1 MMATQPAM
9 PHRHPAQKTRRSTR
23 GSSRQLAANVKLP
36 GSSRLQPC
44 ASHLSADLAGRSV
57 AVSIDVPPA
66 FDAPLAPHHKVVGRW
81 VAAHDASASPITR
94 AEARR
99 HIEQTFDTAVL
110 EILNTS
116 KLINLRV
123 VVLCGDDELPPALAV
138 ITDDVGQIDLGWI
151 EKQNVLADTMFGS
164 VAPVG
169 WRAAAYRELATA
181 LVGTLPVFGYGDLFE
196 EVSAY
201 YWDGETDDDAARESL
216 IQWQG
221 ADPDE
226 LGDYPMPTEMNA
238 RRPDFMFDDKAAP
251 LKQMPADLAQR
262 IRALR
267 DAYKALK
274 AVAADESAWRFEFD
288 KICEYIPQYEEASHL
303 GPLTLVPFDVFA
315 RELDDVARQ
324 GMEMGFMDVAGLCA
338 ISDVAAIEAW
348 FASLKLGAALLRA
361 AQNLIDYDPAA
372 R

>member
-1 MMATQPAM
+1 M
-9 PHRHPAQKTRRSTR
+9 RSTR
-23 GSSRQLAANVKLP
+23 GSSRQSAATVRP
-36 GSSRLQPC
+36 IGSSRLQGCISRP
-44 ASHLSADLAGRSV
+44 SADLAGRSV

-66 FDAPLAPHHKVVGRW
+66 FDAPLAPHHKVIGRW
-81 VAAHDASASPITR
+81 VAARDAGAAQITR
-94 AEARR
+94 AEARG
-99 HIEQTFDTAVL
+99 HIERSFDAAVL

-116 KLINLRV
+116 NLINLRV
-123 VVLCGDDELPPALAV
+123 VALCGDDELPPALAV

-151 EKQNVLADTMFGS
+151 EKQNVLSDTMFGS

-169 WRAAAYRELATA
+169 WRASAYRELANA
-181 LVGTLPVFGYGDLFE
+181 LVGTLPVFGYADLFE

-201 YWDGETDDDAARESL
+201 YWESETEDAAARESL
-216 IQWQG
+216 VQWQG
-221 ADPDE
+221 ADPDD
-226 LGDYPMPTEMNA
+226 LGDYPMPSEMNA

-251 LKQMPADLAQR
+251 LKQMPVELAQR

-267 DAYKALK
+267 DAHKALK
-274 AVAADESAWRFEFD
+274 TVADDQSAWRFEFD

-324 GMEMGFMDVAGLCA
+324 GMELGFMDIAGLCA
-338 ISDVAAIEAW
+338 IPDVATIDAW
-348 FASLKLGAALLRA
+348 FASLRQGATLLRA
-361 AQNLIDYDPAA
+361 AQGLIDYDPAA